1 MATIPCRRSSSCRFV
16 RASAEWARCGTCGW
30 GNDSGLAAR
39 HSTISPQPS
48 AAKNE
53 KHQEKKKR
61 QCCCDADPGLVS
73 RPPAEIH
80 GMDCTGSKGSH
91 LLNPSNRS
99 DRVILSSRSN
109 VFSALDRGM

>member
-1 MATIPCRRSSSCRFV
+1 
-16 RASAEWARCGTCGW
+16 
-30 GNDSGLAAR
+30 
-39 HSTISPQPS
+39 
-48 AAKNE
+48 AKNE
-53 KHQEKKKR
+53 KHQEEKKR

-109 VFSALDRGM
+109 VFSALDRGMMREEIVDFTFGLVARVAVALLNAADEFLGIARRAVEVVVG